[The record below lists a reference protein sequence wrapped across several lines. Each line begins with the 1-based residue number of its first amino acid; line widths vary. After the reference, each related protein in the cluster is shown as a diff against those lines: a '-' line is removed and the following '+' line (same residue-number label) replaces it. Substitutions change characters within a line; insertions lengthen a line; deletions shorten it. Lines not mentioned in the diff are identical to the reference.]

1 MRVVLTHVA
10 VRFGL
15 SFPCFLSIVL
25 CSDVCCTWKRA
36 WELEKELKTRNEPW
50 ATHLRFFFDWLCPK
64 VLAHSVHIDFT
75 RHDDNVACAPLFE
88 SSFDNWFFYFQKF
101 GKCFFLRHVL
111 ECFYFQ
117 VSKFSGRFKTIPDML
132 EADHLTV
139 SGDVTFGKDV
149 SLKVR
154 A

>member
-1 MRVVLTHVA
+1 M
-10 VRFGL
+10 
-15 SFPCFLSIVL
+15 
-25 CSDVCCTWKRA
+25 
-36 WELEKELKTRNEPW
+36 
-50 ATHLRFFFDWLCPK
+50 FFC
-64 VLAHSVHIDFT
+64 
-75 RHDDNVACAPLFE
+75 
-88 SSFDNWFFYFQKF
+88 
-101 GKCFFLRHVL
+101 RHVL